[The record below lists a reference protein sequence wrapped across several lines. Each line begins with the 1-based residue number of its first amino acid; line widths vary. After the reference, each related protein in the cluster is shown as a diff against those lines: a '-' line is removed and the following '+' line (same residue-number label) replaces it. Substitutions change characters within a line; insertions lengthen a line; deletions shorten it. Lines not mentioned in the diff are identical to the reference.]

1 MSGHEPGAAA
11 GVGTRYVFRTD
22 RTLRFRFP
30 THTNLLIMDRAEA
43 ATSEVFWV
51 VLEPGEA
58 PPIHVHPDAEQVY
71 FVTEGEAALRVGV
84 DGSESHAVHEGDF
97 VRVPPGTPHSVK
109 AVGDR
114 RVVYLSI
121 DCFTGGRPAAEP
133 TWERHVRGMCD
144 TNGWSFEEVF
154 QGPAGAP

>member
-1 MSGHEPGAAA
+1 MSDHEPGGEAGAAA
-11 GVGTRYVFRTD
+11 RYVFRTD
-22 RTLRFRFP
+22 RTLRYRFP

-43 ATSEVFWV
+43 ATSEAFWV
-51 VLEPGEA
+51 ILEPGEA

-71 FVTEGEAALRVGV
+71 FVTEGEAALRVGA
-84 DGSESHAVHEGDF
+84 DGSESHEVHVGDF

-121 DCFTGGRPAAEP
+121 DCFTGGRPAVES
-133 TWERHVRGMCD
+133 TWERHVRAMCD
-144 TNGWSFEEVF
+144 TNGWSFAEVS